1 MTLRILLA
9 TLAVAAMSVS
19 PALAEPGDRGRD
31 RGRGPDLG
39 STLSPHEARDA
50 VEQGRH
56 VPLREIIAQIQGR
69 YPGRM
74 LGAQLERGEPSIYV
88 IDWLTPDGRKLTI
101 RANAENGAILGVS
114 GG

>member
-1 MTLRILLA
+1 MKLRIFLA
-9 TLAVAAMSVS
+9 TLAVAALSAS
-19 PALAEPGDRGRD
+19 PALAQRGDRG
-31 RGRGPDLG
+31 GRPDLG
-39 STLSPHEARDA
+39 STLSPQEARGA

-74 LGAQLERGEPSIYV
+74 LGARLDRGQPSIYV

>member
-1 MTLRILLA
+1 MNSRFLLA
-9 TLAVAAMSVS
+9 FVALMALSTV
-19 PALAEPGDRGRD
+19 PAQAQPG
-31 RGRGPDLG
+31 GRGGPPDLG

-50 VEQGRH
+50 VQQGRH
-56 VPLREIIAQIQGR
+56 VPLRDIIAQIQNR

-74 LGAQLERGEPSIYV
+74 LGAELERGEPSIYV
-88 IDWLTPDGRKLTI
+88 IDWLTEDGRKLTV

>member
-1 MTLRILLA
+1 MIFRSLLA
-9 TLAVAAMSVS
+9 SLVVAAMFAA
-19 PALAEPGDRGRD
+19 PALAQPGDR
-31 RGRGPDLG
+31 RGERPDLG
-39 STLSPHEARDA
+39 STFQPGEARDA
-50 VEQGRH
+50 VQQGRH
-56 VPLREIIAQIQGR
+56 VPLRVILSEIQAR

-74 LGAQLERGEPSIYV
+74 LDARLDRGQPSIYV

>member
-1 MTLRILLA
+1 MKIRSLLA
-9 TLAVAAMSVS
+9 AVALVALTAV
-19 PALAEPGDRGRD
+19 PALAQPGG
-31 RGRGPDLG
+31 RGRGGPPDLG
-39 STLSPHEARDA
+39 STFSPHEARNA

-56 VPLREIIAQIQGR
+56 VPLRDIINEIQNR

-74 LGAQLERGEPSIYV
+74 LGAELERGEPSIYV
-88 IDWLTPDGRKLTI
+88 IDWLTPDGRKLRI